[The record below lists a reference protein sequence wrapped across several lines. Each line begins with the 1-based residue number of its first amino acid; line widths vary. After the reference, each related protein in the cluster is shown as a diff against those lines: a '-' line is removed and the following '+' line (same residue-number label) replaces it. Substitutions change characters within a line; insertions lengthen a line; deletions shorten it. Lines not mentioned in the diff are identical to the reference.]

1 MSIIESAIARM
12 RNQAAGKNAPRVEAS
27 SKAEFRPRPNVRSP
41 DIALPEPVEPSKK
54 MTLDMSELRR
64 RGYLPEESKDRQ
76 FAEHYRRIKRPLV
89 DKAIAS
95 AAPGEPRVIMVTS
108 ALPGDGK
115 TFTSL
120 NLALSMALERDVSVV
135 LVDCDVVKRHI
146 SQIVGLRNEP
156 GLLDSLMDESVD
168 VESLVVQTD
177 HRGLAILPSGTR
189 TETTSE
195 LLSSNRMRQIMRY
208 LCARDP
214 RRILLLDSPPLLI
227 TNEGQALVNMADQ
240 VVLVVRSGHTPRH
253 ALHEACALFDEKRA
267 GGIVLNDVVSGGT
280 GGYYSYGSYEAYG
293 AGGSNAQS
301 P

>member
-1 MSIIESAIARM
+1 MSIIENAIARM
-12 RNQAAGKNAPRVEAS
+12 RNQAAAKNPPRAEPSAKV
-27 SKAEFRPRPNVRSP
+27 EFRAKANVRP
-41 DIALPEPVEPSKK
+41 PEINYAAPVEPSKK
-54 MTLDMSELRR
+54 MTLDMGELRR

-76 FAEHYRRIKRPLV
+76 FSEHYRRIKRPLI

-95 AAPGEPRVIMVTS
+95 AIPGEPRVIMVTS

-146 SQIVGLRNEP
+146 SQIVGLKNEP

-177 HRGLAILPSGTR
+177 HRGLAVLPAGTR

-195 LLSSNRMRQIMRY
+195 LLSSNRMRQIMRN
-208 LCARDP
+208 LCLRDP

-240 VVLVVRSGHTPRH
+240 VVLVVRSGHTPRY
-253 ALHEACALFDEKRA
+253 ALQEACALFDEKRA
-267 GGIVLNDVVSGGT
+267 GGIILNDVASAGGS
-280 GGYYSYGSYEAYG
+280 GYYSYGSYEAYG
-293 AGGSNAQS
+293 VSDSNAHS

>member
-12 RNQAAGKNAPRVEAS
+12 RKEAGTKTGSRSES
-27 SKAEFRPRPNVRSP
+27 SPKVRGKPPVLTPEISY
-41 DIALPEPVEPSKK
+41 PEPVEHAKK
-54 MTLDMSELRR
+54 MTLNMVELRS

-95 AAPGEPRVIMVTS
+95 AGPGEPRVIMVTS

-135 LVDCDVVKRHI
+135 LVDCDVVKRHV
-146 SQIVGLRNEP
+146 SQIVGLKNEP
-156 GLLDSLMDESVD
+156 GLLDSLMDESID
-168 VESLVVQTD
+168 VESLIVQTD
-177 HRGLAILPSGTR
+177 HRGLAILPAGTR
-189 TETTSE
+189 AETTSE
-195 LLSSNRMRQIMRY
+195 LLSSNRMRQIIRG
-208 LCARDP
+208 LCSRDP

-240 VVLVVRSGHTPRH
+240 VVLVVRAGHTPRQ
-253 ALHEACALFDEKRA
+253 ALQEACALFDESRA
-267 GGIVLNDVVSGGT
+267 GGIILNDVIAAGT
-280 GGYYSYGSYEAYG
+280 GGYYSYGQYG
-293 AGGSNAQS
+293 TYGVSDGNA
-301 P
+301 